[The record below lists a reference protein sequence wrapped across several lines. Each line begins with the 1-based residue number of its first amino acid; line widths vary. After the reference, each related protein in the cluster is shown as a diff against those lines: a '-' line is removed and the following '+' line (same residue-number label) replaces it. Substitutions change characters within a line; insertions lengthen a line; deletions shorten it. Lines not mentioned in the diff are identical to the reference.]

1 MSLKKIITT
10 MMALYMV
17 SAFAADNKIYIDQ
30 IGDNSTIT
38 MTQDGAGNTVKGPGV
53 ASDDNARIY
62 GNGATVLVEQIGSSN
77 LLKLVLNAGNLGNN
91 NSLTYTMQGNNST
104 ANISCDASGG
114 KTCDNNTISVVQ
126 GTSGNTADGSS
137 ATVTINGSQNTLNT
151 TQYGGVNQVVLASIT
166 GSNTST
172 TVNMTGGAGNE
183 FTYTAG
189 ATTAVVAATN
199 SIITSGTGNKV
210 TLTQDGGTGSGHS
223 TTIDG
228 SAGGSNNTFDITQ
241 AGTNGNSIVSIKS
254 SGSGNTFT
262 VNSNT
267 K

>member
-1 MSLKKIITT
+1 MSLKKIIIT

-53 ASDDNARIY
+53 ASDDNAKIY
-62 GNGATVLVEQIGSSN
+62 GNGKTVLIEQVGSGN
-77 LLKLVLNAGNLGNN
+77 LLKLALNAGNLGSN
-91 NSLTYTMQGNNST
+91 NSLTYKIQGNNAT

-114 KTCDNNTISVVQ
+114 KTCDNNTISVLQ
-126 GTSGNTADGSS
+126 GTSANTSDSS
-137 ATVTINGSQNTLNT
+137 TANVTINGSQNTLST
-151 TQYGGVNQVVLASIT
+151 TQNGGVNQVVLASIV

-172 TVNMTGGAGNE
+172 TVSMTGGAGNE

-199 SIITSGTGNKV
+199 SITTSGTGNKV

-228 SAGGSNNTFDITQ
+228 SAGGSNNTFAITQ
-241 AGTNGNSIVSIKS
+241 AGTSGNSIVSIKA

>member
-1 MSLKKIITT
+1 
-10 MMALYMV
+10 MALYMV
-17 SAFAADNKIYIDQ
+17 SALAADNKIYIDQ

-62 GNGATVLVEQIGSSN
+62 GNGTTVLVEQIGSGN
-77 LLKLVLNAGNLGNN
+77 LLKLALNAGNLGSN
-91 NSLTYTMQGNNST
+91 NSLTYTMQGSNST

-114 KTCDNNTISVVQ
+114 KSCDNNTISIVQ
-126 GTSGNTADGSS
+126 GASGNTADGST
-137 ATVTINGSQNTLNT
+137 ANVTINGSQNTLNA
-151 TQYGGVNQVVLASIT
+151 TQSGGVNQKVAATIV

-183 FTYTAG
+183 FTYNAG
-189 ATTAVVAATN
+189 ATTAVTAATN
-199 SIITSGTGNKV
+199 TITTNGTGNKV
-210 TLTQDGGTGSGHS
+210 TLTQDGGAGNGHS

-228 SAGGSNNTFDITQ
+228 SAGGSNNTFVITQ
-241 AGTNGNSIVSIKS
+241 AGTSGDSIVNIKS
-254 SGSGNTFT
+254 SGNGNTFT
-262 VNSNT
+262 INSNT

>member
-1 MSLKKIITT
+1 MSLKKIIIT

-17 SAFAADNKIYIDQ
+17 SAIAADNKIYIDQ

-38 MTQDGAGNTVKGPGV
+38 MIQDGAGNTVKGPGV
-53 ASDDNARIY
+53 ASDDNAKIY
-62 GNGATVLVEQIGSSN
+62 GNGSTVLVEQIGSGN
-77 LLKLVLNAGNLGNN
+77 LLKLALNAGNLGSN
-91 NSLTYTMQGNNST
+91 NSLTYKIQGNNAT

-114 KTCDNNTISVVQ
+114 KTCDNNTISVLQ
-126 GTSGNTADGSS
+126 GVSGNTSDGST
-137 ATVTINGSQNTLNT
+137 ANVTINGSQNTLST
-151 TQYGGVNQVVLASIT
+151 TQNGGVNQLVVANIV

-172 TVNMTGGAGNE
+172 TVSMTGGAGNE
-183 FTYTAG
+183 FTYNAG

-199 SIITSGTGNKV
+199 SITTNGTGNKV
-210 TLTQDGGTGSGHS
+210 TLTQDDGAGSGHS

-228 SAGGSNNTFDITQ
+228 SAGGSNNTYAITQ
-241 AGTNGNSIVSIKS
+241 AGTSGNSIVNIKS

-262 VNSNT
+262 INSNT